1 VNAADSAFPHVDGVE
16 HRYVE
21 AGGLRMHLAEAGVGP
36 PLLLLHGWPQH
47 WYQWRRVLPLLAAE
61 FHLLMPDLRGFGW
74 TDAPDGPYDKEQLA
88 SDTLALLD
96 VLELERVPVLAHDWG
111 GWVAFLL
118 ALRAPE
124 RMERLLALNIP
135 HPFQRIDLRRLIA
148 TWRFWYQWLIAA
160 PGLGEWTLMHRP
172 GFVRFILTTDTVHR
186 ETLVPDEVEVFAQ
199 RLRQPARARASS
211 RLYRTFTAYEFAG
224 VAAGRYRRQRLRV
237 PTRIVFGARDAF
249 VSPVWL
255 SGFEPYADDM
265 AVELIPDAGH
275 FIAEEKPQL
284 VAARAREF
292 LGSGRS
298 RQTGTA
304 SAASD
309 RAG

>member
-1 VNAADSAFPHVDGVE
+1 MDSTFPYVDGVE
-16 HRYVE
+16 HRFVE
-21 AGGLRMHLAEAGVGP
+21 AGGLRMHLAEAGGGP

-47 WYQWRRVLPLLAAE
+47 WYQWRRVLPLLAGE

-111 GWVAFLL
+111 GWIAFLL

-124 RMERLLALNIP
+124 RVERLLTLNIP
-135 HPFQRIDLRRLIA
+135 HPFQRIDLHRLIA

-160 PGLGEWTLMHRP
+160 PWLGEWTLVHRP

-186 ETLVPDEVEVFAQ
+186 ETLVPAEVDEFAQ
-199 RLRQPARARASS
+199 RLREPARAQASS
-211 RLYRTFTAYEFAG
+211 RLYRTFTVREFAA

-237 PTRIVFGARDAF
+237 PTRIVFGVHDAF

-265 AVELIPDAGH
+265 AVELVPDAGH
-275 FIAEEKPQL
+275 FIAEEKPEL
-284 VAARAREF
+284 VAARARQF
-292 LGSGRS
+292 LGAARNRPTASTESGR
-298 RQTGTA
+298 
-304 SAASD
+304 AAPTW
-309 RAG
+309 RA